1 MTEGLKRHLPV
12 IVVVS
17 LVGIA
22 TCVFALTQV
31 LGSVDKLDVDAFS
44 LYIIII
50 PSVIMVVCSF
60 VIALTANQI
69 GRQLYLVVVGIC
81 FVTGIVSMVVT
92 SGWLSDSAISAQLL
106 ANSPEGTTITPILQ
120 APIIMLR
127 DLAAYI
133 VAPTVGCIFGAW
145 LGSRIHPMTPEGK
158 GRRK

>member
-31 LGSVDKLDVDAFS
+31 LNSAGGLDLESFS
-44 LYIIII
+44 LYIILI
-50 PSVIMVVCSF
+50 PSIVMLVCSF
-60 VIALTANQI
+60 VIALTANSI

-92 SGWLSDSAISAQLL
+92 SGWVSDASISAQLL
-106 ANSPEGTTITPILQ
+106 ANSPEGTTVTPPLQ
-120 APIIMLR
+120 SPLVVLR

-145 LGSRIHPMTPEGK
+145 LGSRIHPVTSDGK

>member
-31 LGSVDKLDVDAFS
+31 LNSAAGLDLEAFS
-44 LYIIII
+44 LYIILI
-50 PSVIMVVCSF
+50 PSIVMLVCSF
-60 VIALTANQI
+60 VIALTANSI

-92 SGWLSDSAISAQLL
+92 SGWVSDASISAQLL
-106 ANSPEGTTITPILQ
+106 ANSPEGTTVTPPLQ
-120 APIIMLR
+120 SPLVVLR

-145 LGSRIHPMTPEGK
+145 LGSRIHPVTSDGK